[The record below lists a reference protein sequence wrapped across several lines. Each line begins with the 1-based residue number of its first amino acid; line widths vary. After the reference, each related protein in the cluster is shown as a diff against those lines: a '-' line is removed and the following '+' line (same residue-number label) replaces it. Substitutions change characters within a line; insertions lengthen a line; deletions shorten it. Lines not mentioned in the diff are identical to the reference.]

1 MAEAMSADNN
11 PDGGTMIY
19 TPQPSVFTVWIDDFV
34 VVIPSGA
41 LRIGG
46 DSPSGLVLVGAAPAA
61 RVVDLF
67 DRETKAH
74 VSTTTSAGDGTY
86 AFTGLSARTEGYDV
100 VIRGVIASGERDV
113 IVPGVQPG

>member
-1 MAEAMSADNN
+1 MAYQIDA
-11 PDGGTMIY
+11 Y
-19 TPQPSVFTVWIDDFV
+19 LSVPTIDVDELLLAHPL
-34 VVIPSGA
+34 ILYDAAIAPELPSGS

-67 DRETKAH
+67 DRELRLWVA
-74 VSTTTSAGDGTY
+74 TTTSASDGTY
-86 AFTGLSARTEGYDV
+86 AFAGLSARTQGYDIV
-100 VIRGVIASGERDV
+100 VRGVIASGERDV